1 MFTLPETLVYLQV
14 CHYRLHFKI
23 VQYELFLPSSAR
35 RRPLMCRTH
44 FESPH
49 NGPVGL
55 LQPIALHRGPT
66 AVLPIE
72 LRYLL
77 IFPVSRRAATV
88 FTAPGWSLAA
98 ARRPLSFS
106 SSGPQKTQLLLART
120 QPGVFVRHICM
131 ELSCLFCPAR
141 TLAGDFSLMCIFSV
155 WVTR

>member
-106 SSGPQKTQLLLART
+106 SSGPPKNPAA
-120 QPGVFVRHICM
+120 PGADPTGGLRSAHMHGVVMSF
-131 ELSCLFCPAR
+131 LSCPDFGRRFL
-141 TLAGDFSLMCIFSV
+141 TNVHILSLGD
-155 WVTR
+155 